1 MRAVDRVK
9 LLVGVLPAVPVVTA
23 GAAGLR
29 YTARAAAARRNGT
42 SLEPGVPT
50 PEPSVGLAGAV
61 ALDTFITQPMS
72 LLASMGSAEHY
83 ARSSDELDEA
93 VRFYDDA
100 GWLDDPVGRH
110 PAPTEQPDAEISP
123 IRGRRSGLE
132 LLRFD
137 SGWEPVVGEP
147 GGERWRSFRAN
158 AEVPVRVLRH
168 PGRPRPWLVAV
179 HGQGMGRPSDD
190 RMLRVLRLHE
200 ELGLNLALPV
210 LPLHGPRAAG
220 FAPDQQFVSN
230 VHPVNNVL
238 GLTQSVWDLRRL
250 LLWLRGDQEATAV
263 GVLGLS
269 LGSYA
274 CSLLS
279 TVERDLACVVAVVP
293 TSDLAGSLRSSE
305 PALRS
310 KRKLHRALYDE
321 RATLVHRVVSP
332 VARPCLVAPD
342 RRFIVAGQA
351 DRIASPA
358 GAAELWRHWDEPSI
372 LWRPRGHVTT
382 PRSAEYDDHITSVL
396 TTIGLHVPR

>member
-1 MRAVDRVK
+1 M
-9 LLVGVLPAVPVVTA
+9 
-23 GAAGLR
+23 
-29 YTARAAAARRNGT
+29 
-42 SLEPGVPT
+42 
-50 PEPSVGLAGAV
+50 
-61 ALDTFITQPMS
+61 
-72 LLASMGSAEHY
+72 
-83 ARSSDELDEA
+83 
-93 VRFYDDA
+93 
-100 GWLDDPVGRH
+100 
-110 PAPTEQPDAEISP
+110 
-123 IRGRRSGLE
+123 
-132 LLRFD
+132 
-137 SGWEPVVGEP
+137 
-147 GGERWRSFRAN
+147 
-158 AEVPVRVLRH
+158 RVLRH

-310 KRKLHRALYDE
+310 KRQLHRALYDE

-382 PRSAEYDDHITSVL
+382 PRSAEYDDHLTSVL